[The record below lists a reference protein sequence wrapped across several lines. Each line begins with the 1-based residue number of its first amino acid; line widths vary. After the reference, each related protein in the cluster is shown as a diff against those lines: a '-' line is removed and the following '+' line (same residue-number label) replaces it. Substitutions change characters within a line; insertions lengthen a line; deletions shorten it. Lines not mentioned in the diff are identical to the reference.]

1 MTKDELHQLR
11 KMIIDGDQN
20 ALKDIFINHR
30 KNCIHTIRTK
40 LFYSKEDAEDI
51 YTDAIL
57 VFRDNVISGKIEN
70 LTSVNGYL
78 KSTCLNMGKT
88 KITYDK
94 KKSKKEEEIRSL
106 FYENNHLLYENKT
119 YKQQLIKY
127 TQDALK
133 KLSADCQKI
142 LVAVYVYKIP
152 MKELAIELGLASGD
166 VAKMKKLRCYKSW
179 IKKTKSLMQ

>member
-94 KKSKKEEEIRSL
+94 KKSKKKKKYDHFFMKTTIYFMRTRPTNNNSL
-106 FYENNHLLYENKT
+106 NTH
-119 YKQQLIKY
+119 
-127 TQDALK
+127 K
-133 KLSADCQKI
+133 KR
-142 LVAVYVYKIP
+142 
-152 MKELAIELGLASGD
+152 
-166 VAKMKKLRCYKSW
+166 LRN
-179 IKKTKSLMQ
+179 